1 MTGFLWMLGVLA
13 LLFAAGA
20 TAEVVARWWVRR
32 RSHDYVFPPGLRL
45 ELHLDRDVLPELEP
59 VVRFEV
65 NGDGE
70 RGDEVPRSNEGLYR
84 VLVAGGSQPE
94 GYLLD
99 QNSCWPGAL
108 HRKLERPD
116 RVTALGASTV
126 HVGSIA
132 RSGVGSEAL
141 DGIFQRVLPRY
152 RRLSAI
158 IILVGASDV
167 LQWLEQGAPSSG
179 GAAVRVAD
187 FFRCRS
193 DAAFGWKPTQL
204 ALLELAGR
212 MRRRWLRPVHVHER
226 AGRWV
231 GKARAM
237 RARAKVIRTA
247 MPDPTAMLDRFGLH
261 LRRAVR
267 RAQEHA
273 DRVLVVRQSWFD
285 RDPTPAELAHMW
297 HGGVGQAWH
306 EDVTT
311 YYSVDVI
318 SRLMTLLD
326 RRAAR
331 VAQAC
336 RAEQLDL
343 RSILEPSLTT
353 YYDSFHLTP
362 AGASAVAEAVA
373 AALTREPMVSADF
386 SATRGLRCADLRAS

>member
-1 MTGFLWMLGVLA
+1 VTGFLWMLGVLA
-13 LLFAAGA
+13 LLLAAGA
-20 TAEVVARWWVRR
+20 TAEVGARWWVRH
-32 RSHDYVFPPGLRL
+32 RSRDYVFQPGLRL

-108 HRKLERPD
+108 YRMLERPD
-116 RVTALGASTV
+116 RVSALGASTV

-141 DGIFQRVLPRY
+141 DGIFERVLPQY
-152 RRLSAI
+152 PRLAAI

-179 GAAVRVAD
+179 GSAVRLSD

-204 ALLELAGR
+204 ALLELAVR

-226 AGRWV
+226 AGRWI

-247 MPDPTAMLDRFGLH
+247 MPDPAAMLDRFELH
-261 LRRAVR
+261 FSRAIR
-267 RAQEHA
+267 NAQEHA
-273 DRVLVVRQSWFD
+273 GRVLVVRQSWFD
-285 RDPTPAELAHMW
+285 RDPTSEELAHMW
-297 HGGVGQAWH
+297 HGGVGQAWR
-306 EDVTT
+306 EEVTT

-373 AALTREPMVSADF
+373 AALTREPTVSADLQE
-386 SATRGLRCADLRAS
+386 RVVLQCADLRAS